1 MIIQQKRRDDSVHVI
16 AAGRVTRDAEIKDT
30 KNGKQ
35 KVRFSFAFADKE
47 YMNVEAWGDSYQGQA
62 AAALEKGDQIFVAGT
77 VCSWEYNGKT
87 YTSLDAEFVAS
98 QEAIL
103 RAMFA
108 QQPSEP
114 KASHS
119 EDGTQY
125 AGNEDGSWE
134 ELEDSDE
141 ELPF

>member
-1 MIIQQKRRDDSVHVI
+1 MIIQQKRRDDTVHVI

-35 KVRFSFAFADKE
+35 KVKFSFAFADKE

-77 VCSWEYNGKT
+77 VRSWEYNGKT

-103 RAMFA
+103 RAMF
-108 QQPSEP
+108 QQSPETT
-114 KASHS
+114 ASHS

-125 AGNEDGSWE
+125 AGGEDGEWE